1 MTSAD
6 LEAADIDDDGVV
18 DASDFI
24 IYKLK
29 EMGKISQDDISLLLE
44 EFEDLDVDQ
53 SGTLSVSDITL
64 AQS

>member
-1 MTSAD
+1 
-6 LEAADIDDDGVV
+6 
-18 DASDFI
+18 
-24 IYKLK
+24 
-29 EMGKISQDDISLLLE
+29 MGKISQDDISLLLE

>member
-1 MTSAD
+1 
-6 LEAADIDDDGVV
+6 
-18 DASDFI
+18 
-24 IYKLK
+24 
-29 EMGKISQDDISLLLE
+29 MGKISEDDISLLLE